1 MTTDD
6 DFQRRA
12 SEEGRKVELSILLHL
27 GRRRPFARCPHRGPH
42 PAAAALRYQHV
53 IDGQDAEIV
62 DYLERFGEEPSASAT
77 TRDDR
82 SMADPKGHV
91 VGTDPD
97 PTTAG
102 DLENPGNIGGGDGNR
117 THDPLLAKQ
126 VL

>member
-62 DYLERFGEEPSASAT
+62 DYLERFGDVPPAPVMTDEDLLAAV
-77 TRDDR
+77 R
-82 SMADPKGHV
+82 KGHV
-91 VGTDPD
+91 VGTDPA
-97 PTTAG
+97 PATSG
-102 DLENPGNIGGGDGNR
+102 EPENPGNIWWR
-117 THDPLLAKQ
+117 
-126 VL
+126 